1 MCTHLFSTKDVLLNP
16 MEADLKNLGESVKAE
31 IGLNIQISQNDLISA
46 KYEVL
51 MTVLGK
57 VMSKTCVEP

>member
-16 MEADLKNLGESVKAE
+16 MEADLKNLGECVKAE

>member
-1 MCTHLFSTKDVLLNP
+1 
-16 MEADLKNLGESVKAE
+16 MEADLKNLGECVKAE

-57 VMSKTCVEP
+57 VMSKTCVEPWHHDNPQR